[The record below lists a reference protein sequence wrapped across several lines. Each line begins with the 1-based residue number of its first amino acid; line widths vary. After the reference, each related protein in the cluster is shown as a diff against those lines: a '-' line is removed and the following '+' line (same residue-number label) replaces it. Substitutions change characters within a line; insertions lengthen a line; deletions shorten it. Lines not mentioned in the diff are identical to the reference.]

1 MTEQADGSQLS
12 LNEQLSQTK
21 ALIRPQTASRLGSM
35 MSREDSTG
43 GEESKLAVPDKRES
57 VTARAT
63 VFTLAAK
70 INAALENDRNNKHH
84 DRFGKDNYDSD
95 SDDDDSSDDDSDSD

>member
-1 MTEQADGSQLS
+1 
-12 LNEQLSQTK
+12 
-21 ALIRPQTASRLGSM
+21 

-43 GEESKLAVPDKRES
+43 GEESKLAVPEKRES

-70 INAALENDRNNKHH
+70 INAALENDKKNKHH
-84 DRFGKDNYDSD
+84 GRFGQDTYDSD
-95 SDDDDSSDDDSDSD
+95 SDDDDSSDDDSDSDWLAFCNDTIFRLCFDSK